1 MVRTLTRTAFL
12 RFVHGRAIA
21 KPATQENRD
30 EAGSTKVSIIKFIN
44 LNPISM
50 EQMHS
55 LRTREN
61 TILSFVVALLY
72 FCAIMAFAYIF
83 TMS

>member
-1 MVRTLTRTAFL
+1 
-12 RFVHGRAIA
+12 
-21 KPATQENRD
+21 
-30 EAGSTKVSIIKFIN
+30 
-44 LNPISM
+44 M

-61 TILSFVVALLY
+61 KILSFIVAFLY